1 MPFDHRTLNL
11 RCDGVEVGNEGTCS
25 GDCPCYV
32 RQGRPGVEDVECR
45 RREFCDIIEMYGCK
59 PRTKSVAQ
67 VIVELEQLYRRKWR
81 GAVFLADD
89 NFIGNKKSVKQ
100 LLPAMAEWN
109 DRHRRP
115 FTFFTEASMNLADDG
130 ELLALMKAAGFI
142 RVFLGIETPVEAS
155 LKETHTRQNTPRSL
169 LDSVRRI
176 QQHGIEV
183 MAGFIVGFDSDPDD
197 VFDRQVEF
205 IQESAIPIA
214 MVGLLQALP
223 GTQLYRRLE
232 QEGRLVSDA
241 DGNNIDCNLSF
252 VPRMSAQ
259 RLLDGY
265 RSILKRIYAPD
276 AYYDRVR
283 RFLESYEPTRTR
295 RSLSEYIA
303 LCRSVVKQGILGD
316 ARASYWKFLLDAA
329 TRYRHAFGT
338 AITLAILG
346 YHFNAV
352 TEEACRTD

>member
-1 MPFDHRTLNL
+1 M
-11 RCDGVEVGNEGTCS
+11 
-25 GDCPCYV
+25 
-32 RQGRPGVEDVECR
+32 
-45 RREFCDIIEMYGCK
+45 
-59 PRTKSVAQ
+59 
-67 VIVELEQLYRRKWR
+67 
-81 GAVFLADD
+81 DD
-89 NFIGNKKSVKQ
+89 NFIGNKKNVKQ
-100 LLPAMAEWN
+100 LLPALAEWN
-109 DRHRRP
+109 NRHRRP
-115 FTFFTEASMNLADDG
+115 FTFFTEASMNLADDP

-155 LKETHTRQNTPRSL
+155 LKEANKLQNTQRSL
-169 LDSVRRI
+169 LDSVRCI

-232 QEGRLVSDA
+232 REGRLLGA
-241 DGNNIDCNLSF
+241 ANGNNIDCNLSF
-252 VPRMSAQ
+252 IPTMSAQ

-265 RSILKRIYAPD
+265 RSILKRIYCPGGLLRPGPAFSGALSANPYAPLPLG
-276 AYYDRVR
+276 VPCIVPLR
-283 RFLESYEPTRTR
+283 REARNSRQRTR
-295 RSLSEYIA
+295 QLLE
-303 LCRSVVKQGILGD
+303 V
-316 ARASYWKFLLDAA
+316 FLDAA

-338 AITLAILG
+338 AVTLAILG

-352 TEEACRTD
+352 TEEACQTD